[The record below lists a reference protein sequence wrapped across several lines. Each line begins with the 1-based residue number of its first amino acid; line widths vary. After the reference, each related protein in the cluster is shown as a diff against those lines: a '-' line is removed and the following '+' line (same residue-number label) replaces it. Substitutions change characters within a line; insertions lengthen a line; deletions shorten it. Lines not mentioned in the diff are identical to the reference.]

1 MATSS
6 PRCVKKRGTSVA
18 ESGREGALKVVRNI
32 VGPAAELYQDDL
44 EHLCKLSLAASKQ
57 NAILAK
63 HELMKSNMKHPERKM
78 MEMISSGINV
88 MSEIQIKNHAMR
100 FGSEDSE
107 KGLLQKPFSVFSGA
121 KNSFLNVV
129 GGGSSNNSVD
139 SHDYEDIISD
149 AVLKAPI
156 TELCVIQRGE
166 PVPLGFLR
174 ISKTPG
180 NKKANLNASSG
191 GNHLYFC
198 IKKDQ
203 SKEAVPITA
212 LVLIFP
218 DRSEFVPPGYFV
230 ARHDKFACNLN
241 SGTSAERIFLCYKKD
256 KSGNPITDLVVIF
269 PGKSEEPPKSFNL
282 IEKSPTDLPA
292 NVNTGTVGGRIFICY
307 KQSLIRL
314 ECLRNDINLMVS
326 TSISVINGISKDS
339 KNRSSS
345 PPKGHG
351 LGSGALGPVAANPN
365 RTALNTNNTSQKS
378 VGSNGSTA
386 AIVTTSPLSPS
397 TRKNVLDGSVAKLL
411 NPSNSRQTTE
421 SSSGISQEEIVAVGQ
436 GDFSDDEG
444 GETVFI
450 MNSIF
455 MISI

>member
-1 MATSS
+1 MASS
-6 PRCVKKRGTSVA
+6 PQKRNSGVSVA
-18 ESGREGALKVVRNI
+18 VTGIDGALKVVRNI
-32 VGPAAELYQDDL
+32 VGPAAELYQSDL
-44 EHLCKLSLAASKQ
+44 EALCKLSMTASKQ
-57 NAILAK
+57 TAALAK
-63 HELMKSNMKHPERKM
+63 HETMKSNMKHPEKKM
-78 MEMISSGINV
+78 MELLSSGINV
-88 MSEIQIKNHAMR
+88 MTELQAKNHSMR
-100 FGSEDSE
+100 FGSEE
-107 KGLLQKPFSVFSGA
+107 AGKGLLQRPLSVFSGA
-121 KNSFLNVV
+121 RNSFLNVV
-129 GGGSSNNSVD
+129 GGGNTNPLD
-139 SHDYEDIISD
+139 SHDYEDIVSD

-166 PVPLGFLR
+166 PVPQGFLR

-198 IKKDQ
+198 IKKDT
-203 SKEAVPITA
+203 SKDAVPITA

-292 NVNTGTVGGRIFICY
+292 NVNTGTVGGRIFVCY

-314 ECLRNDINLMVS
+314 ECLRNDANVTPLLLTHSAGNVKGVLSPVPI
-326 TSISVINGISKDS
+326 
-339 KNRSSS
+339 RSSVA
-345 PPKGHG
+345 KGTGTG
-351 LGSGALGPVAANPN
+351 LGVVIPN
-365 RTALNTNNTSQKS
+365 DISATSKSLDIIGGNKKHPFPTGNTGNGN
-378 VGSNGSTA
+378 NGSTLK
-386 AIVTTSPLSPS
+386 S
-397 TRKNVLDGSVAKLL
+397 
-411 NPSNSRQTTE
+411 TE
-421 SSSGISQEEIVAVGQ
+421 SSGASVDDAVLAAAAL

-444 GETVFI
+444 GEEHSLTFNVPVNVLIIRNIAMTVFF
-450 MNSIF
+450 SY
-455 MISI
+455 SHR

>member
-1 MATSS
+1 MSP
-6 PRCVKKRGTSVA
+6 PRCVKKRSTSVA

-32 VGPAAELYQDDL
+32 IGPAAELYQAEL
-44 EHLCKLSLAASKQ
+44 EQLCKLSLIASKQ
-57 NAILAK
+57 SALLAK
-63 HELMKSNMKHPERKM
+63 HEAMKSNMKHPEKKM
-78 MEMISSGINV
+78 MEMISGGINV
-88 MSEIQIKNHAMR
+88 MTEIQTKNHSMR
-100 FGSEDSE
+100 FGSEEGE

-121 KNSFLNVV
+121 RNSFLNVV
-129 GGGSSNNSVD
+129 GGGMSNNAVD
-139 SHDYEDIISD
+139 SHDYEDVISD
-149 AVLKAPI
+149 TVLKASI

-166 PVPLGFLR
+166 PVPPGFLR

-180 NKKANLNASSG
+180 NKKANLNAGSG

-198 IKKDQ
+198 IKKDL
-203 SKEAVPITA
+203 SKDAVPITA

-292 NVNTGTVGGRIFICY
+292 NVNTGTVGGRIFVCY

-314 ECLRNDINLMVS
+314 ECLRNDMNMLVS
-326 TSISVINGISKDS
+326 SISSIGGISRES
-339 KNRSSS
+339 KARISS
-345 PPKGHG
+345 PSRG
-351 LGSGALGPVAANPN
+351 LESGVLGPGAGN
-365 RTALNTNNTSQKS
+365 RTAPNTNNTSQKS
-378 VGSNGSTA
+378 VGSTGSGA
-386 AIVTTSPLSPS
+386 AAAATSPPS
-397 TRKNVLDGSVAKLL
+397 SSARKSALDGSVTKLFY
-411 NPSNSRQTTE
+411 PSNSRQTTE
-421 SSSGISQEEIVAVGQ
+421 SSTGVSQEELMAAAQ

-444 GETVFI
+444 GKI
-450 MNSIF
+450 ALLA
-455 MISI
+455 